1 MLQGSVGFDKC
12 IALYSRDS
20 IIEKGFTALKMPM
33 HHLFIPP
40 ALPPNPWHWS
50 FYCLQ
55 FCLFQHSIC
64 LVLIYSESAKKAN
77 KLGPDQA
84 ALGSE
89 LYLELALTFW
99 TITAM
104 QLWCLGRWAAPLIGV
119 WPGQRTGGSR
129 SADILQW
136 IPSQMWYSN
145 IPLLISIGE
154 NIIWNN
160 LSLGLN
166 SISQKTVCVLGGGGG
181 CCFLLL
187 LCFCF
192 FGGAMRLVGS

>member
-55 FCLFQHSIC
+55 FCIFQHSIC

-104 QLWCLGRWAAPLIGV
+104 QLWCLS
-119 WPGQRTGGSR
+119 SR
-129 SADILQW
+129 SSWFSTQIHSDSTYNRALPTTSHPLEELVPGPPADTKIHRCSSLW
-136 IPSQMWYSN
+136 IYK
-145 IPLLISIGE
+145 
-154 NIIWNN
+154 II
-160 LSLGLN
+160 
-166 SISQKTVCVLGGGGG
+166 
-181 CCFLLL
+181 
-187 LCFCF
+187 
-192 FGGAMRLVGS
+192 